1 MSAAGQL
8 GSDQPGEWM
17 KSIDVVMGK
26 RTKDGLCLVSNASK
40 LGVGS
45 LGDDYE
51 SVRQADE
58 FVEVAH
64 VGCPGLESVKGTEVS
79 YWEVGNSP

>member
-1 MSAAGQL
+1 MN
-8 GSDQPGEWM
+8 
-17 KSIDVVMGK
+17 DVNRRCDGRK

-45 LGDDYE
+45 LGDDYK
-51 SVRQADE
+51 SLRQADE

-64 VGCPGLESVKGTEVS
+64 IGCPVLESGKGTES
-79 YWEVGNSP
+79 HIGR